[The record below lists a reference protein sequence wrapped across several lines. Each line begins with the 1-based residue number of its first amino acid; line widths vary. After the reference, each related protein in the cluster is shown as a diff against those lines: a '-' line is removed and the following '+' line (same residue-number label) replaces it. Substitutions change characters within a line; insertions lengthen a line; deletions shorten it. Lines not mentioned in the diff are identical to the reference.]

1 MHRTTTERT
10 AWWLLSLV
18 ILVGCAKDTPPGDDD
33 TADDDGPYMEVPLEA
48 TAAYLDRKAEYLDY
62 CHDNNGPGLGGT
74 AGQVCRVA
82 RGSDVNTEAIDSACD
97 KVEAREDCA
106 DFSIASLVR
115 MLYLDRGDGSLDP
128 TVRAQIEEA
137 VQGFKYWIDEPG
149 QDQMCFWTEN
159 HQILYHSNELLA
171 GQLFPDDVFPN
182 AGMTG
187 REHAEH
193 AASLAE
199 RWLDFR
205 GQFGFS
211 EWHSNVY
218 FNEDVPAL
226 VNLAD
231 FAEDEAIRTKAAAV
245 LDIVALDLASNTYKG
260 YFATPHGRTYES
272 KFLDGLKDST
282 QEAAWIMVGLGS
294 YESTGDFSG
303 SFLATSDQYWIPG
316 ILEDIAAEAEPSFEH
331 RQRDGIDVADG
342 PLWGIGYEEQDDII
356 FWAGMSALVASE
368 VVEGTFA
375 MVDDLDLWDGFLF
388 GDIPDELMDL
398 IELAAA
404 SGTLPDLATEL
415 EPLSRGIALQ
425 GMDTYVYRTPHYQLA
440 AAQDYSPAY
449 WASQTQIWQ
458 ATLDGEAYVFT
469 SYPSDLGGVDAGMEL
484 AGQWIGSWLPR
495 ATFHRNVGIVQYR
508 PDSVPL
514 ADAYISSDHTHA
526 FFPRSRFDEVREEG
540 SWTLGRKGDGY
551 VALYSQNPTAWA
563 EDNDYELDAE
573 GETNVWIV
581 ELGSADEYASFG
593 AFVTAITAAAVE
605 VADAVTYESPSV
617 GFVEVGWDGPM
628 TVAGEVVDLGPYDRW
643 QNAYATVEMGA
654 KLTHVDR
661 GDLRLELDFEGGRR
675 RLLQLDPSTGQS
687 R

>member
-1 MHRTTTERT
+1 MKRATRE
-10 AWWLLSLV
+10 LLLYMSL
-18 ILVGCAKDTPPGDDD
+18 ILSVVTGCSGDSPADDD
-33 TADDDGPYMEVPLEA
+33 SAAQPDDDGPYSEIPLQA
-48 TAAYLDRKAEYLDY
+48 TDSYLQRKAEYLDY

-82 RGSDVNTEAIDSACD
+82 RGAAVNTEAIDSACA

-106 DFSIASLVR
+106 DFDIAKLVR
-115 MLYLDRGDGSLDP
+115 ILYLDRANPSLDAE
-128 TVRAQIEEA
+128 VRTQIEQT
-137 VQGFKYWIDEPG
+137 VLGFKYWIDEPG
-149 QDQMCFWTEN
+149 SDQMCYWTEN

-187 REHAEH
+187 AEHVAHAER
-193 AASLAE
+193 LAE

-218 FNEDVPAL
+218 FNEDLPAL

-231 FAEDEAIRTKAAAV
+231 HAENEVIRTKAAAV
-245 LDIVALDLASNTYKG
+245 LDIIAFDMASNYYKG

-272 KFLDGLKDST
+272 KFIDGLKDST
-282 QEAAWIMVGLGS
+282 REAAWIMLGLGS
-294 YESTGDFSG
+294 YESTGNFSG
-303 SFLATSDQYWIPG
+303 AFLATSDRYWIPSVV
-316 ILEDIAAEAEPSFEH
+316 EDSAAAAESSFEH
-331 RQRDGIDVADG
+331 RQRDGIDVVDG
-342 PLWGIGYEEQDDII
+342 PQWGIGYEEQDDII

-388 GDIPDELMDL
+388 GDIPDELMEL

-415 EPLSRGIALQ
+415 EPLSRGIALE
-425 GMDTYVYRTPHYQLA
+425 GMDTYVFRTPHYQLA
-440 AAQDYSPAY
+440 AAQDYNPAY

-458 ATLDGEAYVFT
+458 ATLDNEAYVFT
-469 SYPSDLGGVDAGMEL
+469 SYPSDLGDVDAGVEL

-495 ATFHRNVGIVQYR
+495 ATFHRNVGVVQYR

-526 FFPRSRFDEVREEG
+526 FFPRTRFDEVREEDH
-540 SWTLGRKGDGY
+540 WTIGRKGDGY
-551 VALYSQNPTAWA
+551 VALYSLNPTSWA

-573 GETNVWIV
+573 GETNVWVV
-581 ELGSADEYASFG
+581 EMGSADEHGSFDT
-593 AFVTAITAAAVE
+593 FAAAIAAATVE
-605 VADAVTYESPSV
+605 VTDAITYESPSLGTV
-617 GFVEVGWDGPM
+617 SVAWEGPM
-628 TVAGEVVDLGPYDRW
+628 TVAGEAVDLGPHPRW
-643 QNAYATVEMGA
+643 QNAYADVEMGS
-654 KLTHVDR
+654 KLTHIDL
-661 GDLRLELDFEGGRR
+661 GDLRLELDFEEGRR
-675 RLLQLDPSTGQS
+675 RLLQYDPDGS
-687 R
+687 